1 MAKAKKRPG
10 TLLDLPA
17 TDDESGDINVV
28 VETPSGSPNKYKYD
42 PASGALR
49 LKAVLGEG
57 LVFPHDFGFVPS
69 TLGED
74 GDPLDVLLFA
84 DHALPP
90 CSLATA
96 RLIGVLEV
104 RQREGRKAWRRND
117 RFLAVATHAP
127 SHQKVH
133 GLADLRPGLLDEIE
147 SFFTHYAGLEGK
159 ELEVL
164 ARKGAQRG
172 HRLLKDGIKAY
183 ERGQ

>member
-1 MAKAKKRPG
+1 M
-10 TLLDLPA
+10 
-17 TDDESGDINVV
+17 DDETGDINVV
-28 VETPSGSPNKYKYD
+28 VETPSGSPSKYKYD

-69 TLGED
+69 TRGED

-90 CSLATA
+90 CSFATA

-104 RQREGRKAWRRND
+104 RQRTGRKPWQRND

-127 SHQKVH
+127 SHRKLRD
-133 GLADLRPGLLDEIE
+133 LADLRPGLLDEIG

-164 ARKGAQRG
+164 GAKSARHGR
-172 HRLLKDGIKAY
+172 RLLKAGIEAY
-183 ERGQ
+183 GRKR

>member
-1 MAKAKKRPG
+1 MARAKKRPR

-17 TDDESGDINVV
+17 IVDETGDINVV

-42 PASGALR
+42 TASSALR

-84 DHALPP
+84 DNALPP

-104 RQREGRKAWRRND
+104 RQREGKKAWQRND

-127 SHQKVH
+127 SHQAMH
-133 GLADLRPGLLDEIE
+133 ELADLRPGLLDEIE

-159 ELEVL
+159 ELQVL
-164 ARKGAQRG
+164 ARKGSRDG
-172 HRLLKDGIKAY
+172 RRLLKAGIKAY
-183 ERGQ
+183 GRKR